1 MMLWNYYYFLKC
13 DRDTEI
19 MKETVL
25 ILRKCILNNFA
36 MTSLYLTFRWLSKCE
51 TRSRKSEMVLKIAES
66 R

>member
-13 DRDTEI
+13 DDTEI
-19 MKETVL
+19 MEETVL

-36 MTSLYLTFRWLSKCE
+36 MTGLYLTYRWLSKCE
-51 TRSRKSEMVLKIAES
+51 KRSRKSEMILKIAES